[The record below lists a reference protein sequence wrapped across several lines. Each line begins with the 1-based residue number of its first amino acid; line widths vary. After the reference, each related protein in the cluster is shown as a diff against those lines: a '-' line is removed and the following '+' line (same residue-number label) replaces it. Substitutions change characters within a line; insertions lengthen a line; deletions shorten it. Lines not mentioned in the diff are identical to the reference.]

1 MKEKIGAV
9 TLNYEYYD
17 GMDYYSDGDSVE
29 EKLLEICKDH
39 RVGETLKESSSWPLL
54 YHLSDIRG
62 NIIEWYPMEKD
73 AKVLEIGSGCGAISG
88 FLCKKAGR
96 VVGIELSKRRS
107 LINAYRNYD
116 CDNLEIIV
124 GNLKKV
130 RIEEKFDYITLI
142 GVLEYAGSYVGG
154 DNPYEQMLMQ
164 VKEYLKPNGRL
175 IIAIENKMG
184 LKYLNGAKED
194 HVGKAF
200 AGIEDYRGVS
210 KVRTFSKPELCQI
223 LDHVGFCDH
232 KFYYPMPDY
241 KLPDSIYS
249 DEYLPGIGDI
259 RTWGQNYSDVRI
271 ALYNEGIAFDQVCKD
286 KMFDYFSNSF
296 LVICNEKRNDIQYIH
311 YTGTRNKEY
320 QTKTIIVDEK
330 DVIKYY
336 LKDCARKYDIFS
348 EMRERFETLNSEFL
362 NVEYLEP
369 TVEDG
374 LLKYPYINGDSLE
387 VRLLRK
393 LHDVDGLIMEFKEIL
408 KTYFQISD
416 VYILYFTITDEFI
429 EFFGEQDIKT
439 QEKALQVTNIDM
451 LLQNLI
457 VMPDK
462 VVCIDYEWTFDFPIP
477 FEFVVYRCA
486 EIFYRRYQMYLMH
499 RYSMKE
505 FLIKIG
511 IKEENIG
518 VYQRMNRHFYDRIT
532 GEEKLSNYRK
542 ANGMIELKIHDI

>member
-124 GNLKKV
+124 GNFKKV

-223 LDHVGFCDH
+223 LDHVGFCDY

-249 DEYLPGIGDI
+249 DEYLPRTGDI

-336 LKDCARKYDIFS
+336 LKDCAREYDIFS

-462 VVCIDYEWTFDFPIP
+462 VVCIDYEWIFDFPIP

-542 ANGMIELKIHDI
+542 ANGMVELKIHDI

>member
-17 GMDYYSDGDSVE
+17 GMDYYSDGDAVE
-29 EKLLEICKDH
+29 EKLLEICRNH
-39 RVGETLKESSSWPLL
+39 RVEETLKESSSWPLL

-62 NIIEWYPMEKD
+62 NIIEWYPMNKD
-73 AKVLEIGSGCGAISG
+73 TNVLEIGSGCGAISG
-88 FLCKKAGR
+88 FLCRKAGR

-107 LINAYRNYD
+107 LINAYRNRD

-124 GNLKKV
+124 GNFKKIQ
-130 RIEEKFDYITLI
+130 IEEKFDYITLI
-142 GVLEYAGSYVGG
+142 GVLEYAGNYVGG
-154 DNPYEQMLMQ
+154 EHPYEQMLLK

-210 KVRTFSKPELCQI
+210 KVRTFSKPELCKI
-223 LDHVGFCDH
+223 LDQVGFCDY

-249 DEYLPGIGDI
+249 DEYPPKTGDI

-271 ALYNEGIAFDQVCKD
+271 ALYNEGIAFDQVCRD
-286 KMFDYFSNSF
+286 GMFDYFSNSF
-296 LVICNEKRNDIQYIH
+296 LVICNEKSNEIQYIH
-311 YTGTRNKEY
+311 YTGTRNREY
-320 QTKTIIVDEK
+320 QTKTIIAGGK
-330 DVIKYY
+330 DVSKYY
-336 LKDCARKYDIFS
+336 LKDCTREFDIFR
-348 EMRERFETLNSEFL
+348 EMKEKFALINKEFV
-362 NVEYLEP
+362 NVVYLEP
-369 TVEDG
+369 IVAKC
-374 LLKYPYINGDSLE
+374 LLQYPYVEGDSLE
-387 VRLLRK
+387 VRVLHK
-393 LHDVDGLIMEFKEIL
+393 LHDIDGLIMEFQEIL
-408 KTYFQISD
+408 KTYFETSSAYMSD
-416 VYILYFTITDEFI
+416 FVMTDRFREV
-429 EFFGEQDIKT
+429 FGDQEMKM
-439 QEKALQVTNIDM
+439 QEKSLQVTNIDM

-457 VMPDK
+457 VRPDK
-462 VVCIDYEWTFDFPIP
+462 VVCIDYEWIFDFPIP
-477 FEFVVYRCA
+477 FEFVIYRCA
-486 EIFYRRYQMYLMH
+486 EIFYRKYQMYIMH
-499 RYSMKE
+499 RYSMRE

-532 GEEKLSNYRK
+532 GEKKLSNYRK
-542 ANGMIELKIHDI
+542 ANGMIEVKIKDI

>member
-39 RVGETLKESSSWPLL
+39 RVDETLKESSSWPLL

-124 GNLKKV
+124 GNFKKV

-223 LDHVGFCDH
+223 LDHVGFCDR

-249 DEYLPGIGDI
+249 DEYLPRIGDI

-336 LKDCARKYDIFS
+336 LKDCAREYDIFS
-348 EMRERFETLNSEFL
+348 EMRERFETLNGEFL

-369 TVEDG
+369 TVEEG

-416 VYILYFTITDEFI
+416 VYISYFIITDEFI
-429 EFFGEQDIKT
+429 EVFGKQDIKT

-486 EIFYRRYQMYLMH
+486 EIFYRKYQMYIMH

-532 GEEKLSNYRK
+532 GEKKLSNYRK

>member
-17 GMDYYSDGDSVE
+17 GVDYYSEGDFVE

-39 RVGETLKESSSWPLL
+39 RVDETLKESSSWPLL

-116 CDNLEIIV
+116 CDNLEIMV
-124 GNLKKV
+124 GNFKKV
-130 RIEEKFDYITLI
+130 QIEEKFDYITLI

-210 KVRTFSKPELCQI
+210 KVRTFSKPELCRI
-223 LDHVGFCDH
+223 LDRVGFCDY

-249 DEYLPGIGDI
+249 DEYLPQTGDI
-259 RTWGQNYSDVRI
+259 RTWGQNYSNVRI
-271 ALYNEGIAFDQVCKD
+271 ALYNEGIAFDQVCRD
-286 KMFDYFSNSF
+286 GMFDYFSNSF
-296 LVICNEKRNDIQYIH
+296 LVICNEKNNEIQYVH

-320 QTKTIIVDEK
+320 QTKTVIVDGK
-330 DVIKYY
+330 DVTKYF
-336 LKDCARKYDIFS
+336 LKDCVREFDIFQ
-348 EMRERFETLNSEFL
+348 EMKEKFAIINKEFV
-362 NVEYLEP
+362 NVAYLEP
-369 TVEDG
+369 TVENG
-374 LLKYPYINGDSLE
+374 LLKYPCIKGDSLE
-387 VRLLRK
+387 VRLLHR
-393 LHDVDGLIMEFKEIL
+393 LHDIDGLIMEFREIL
-408 KTYFQISD
+408 KTYFKTDD
-416 VYILYFTITDEFI
+416 VYISYFNITDDYI
-429 EFFGEQDIKT
+429 DVFGDQYVKT
-439 QEKALQVTNIDM
+439 KEKALQVTNIDM

-457 VMPDK
+457 VTHNE
-462 VVCIDYEWTFDFPIP
+462 VICIDYEWIFDFPIP
-477 FEFVVYRCA
+477 FEFVIYRCA
-486 EIFYRRYQMYLMH
+486 EIFYRKYQMYIMH
-499 RYSMKE
+499 KYGMRE
-505 FLIKIG
+505 FLIKVG
-511 IKEENIG
+511 IKEENIS

-532 GEEKLSNYRK
+532 GEQKLINYRK
-542 ANGMIELKIHDI
+542 ANGMIELKINDI